1 MKGIAVLNFID
12 DNENLF
18 CDYSLDLTNFEE
30 YDYCLNISE
39 SSSKT
44 YSEIFNLLNLRKR
57 INENLMLNKNI
68 YFNFNE
74 ISDFVNNNDYFLKNI
89 NTIEFLGNCYDKI
102 SNFITNNNELL
113 NYKIL
118 ISEKI
123 IPNSENLEKAK
134 KFFGKFPNILF
145 NLIGNDEYVNLT
157 QFDATVNAIN
167 SIVNS
172 IKRYDYSPAEQLLYA
187 YDLIRNREYIMEEK
201 SEPCYISRD
210 LTSVLSGD
218 KIVCL
223 GYSNIFNAVINN
235 LGISGTI
242 CFLKNNSKNGQG
254 HARNLV
260 YVKDEK
266 YGIEGFYFFDL
277 TLDRKINS
285 DSNLFFNVFR
295 GFAKTKSQ
303 IDAIDNYKFNDKLTE
318 LLKNDVLFDLS
329 ENFKLNNYSAI
340 LNCFLEYEQNNINT
354 LSQLVDG
361 KKIIDSENFLLIM
374 LSKNDSN
381 NKIVAEDLLR
391 YDKLCDNKIP
401 FSKFLKIY
409 YNVRKNEY
417 YEYPS
422 LYPFSVKDIMYMA
435 VNSSFELPKTD
446 EEKLIYLIF
455 GEDRETVMRQI
466 IRETQKIITEDE
478 IDRKI
483 KGVQLAK
490 TLSKVYEKKINK
502 N

>member
-1 MKGIAVLNFID
+1 MK
-12 DNENLF
+12 E
-18 CDYSLDLTNFEE
+18 
-30 YDYCLNISE
+30 
-39 SSSKT
+39 
-44 YSEIFNLLNLRKR
+44 
-57 INENLMLNKNI
+57 NKNI

-134 KFFGKFPNILF
+134 KFFGNFPNILF

-374 LSKNDSN
+374 L
-381 NKIVAEDLLR
+381 
-391 YDKLCDNKIP
+391 
-401 FSKFLKIY
+401 
-409 YNVRKNEY
+409 
-417 YEYPS
+417 
-422 LYPFSVKDIMYMA
+422 
-435 VNSSFELPKTD
+435 
-446 EEKLIYLIF
+446 
-455 GEDRETVMRQI
+455 
-466 IRETQKIITEDE
+466 
-478 IDRKI
+478 
-483 KGVQLAK
+483 
-490 TLSKVYEKKINK
+490 
-502 N
+502 

>member
-1 MKGIAVLNFID
+1 M
-12 DNENLF
+12 
-18 CDYSLDLTNFEE
+18 
-30 YDYCLNISE
+30 
-39 SSSKT
+39 
-44 YSEIFNLLNLRKR
+44 
-57 INENLMLNKNI
+57 
-68 YFNFNE
+68 
-74 ISDFVNNNDYFLKNI
+74 
-89 NTIEFLGNCYDKI
+89 
-102 SNFITNNNELL
+102 
-113 NYKIL
+113 
-118 ISEKI
+118 
-123 IPNSENLEKAK
+123 
-134 KFFGKFPNILF
+134 
-145 NLIGNDEYVNLT
+145 
-157 QFDATVNAIN
+157 
-167 SIVNS
+167 
-172 IKRYDYSPAEQLLYA
+172 
-187 YDLIRNREYIMEEK
+187 
-201 SEPCYISRD
+201 
-210 LTSVLSGD
+210 
-218 KIVCL
+218 
-223 GYSNIFNAVINN
+223 
-235 LGISGTI
+235 
-242 CFLKNNSKNGQG
+242 KNNSKNGQG

-391 YDKLCDNKIP
+391 YDKLCDNKIS

-478 IDRKI
+478 LDRKI